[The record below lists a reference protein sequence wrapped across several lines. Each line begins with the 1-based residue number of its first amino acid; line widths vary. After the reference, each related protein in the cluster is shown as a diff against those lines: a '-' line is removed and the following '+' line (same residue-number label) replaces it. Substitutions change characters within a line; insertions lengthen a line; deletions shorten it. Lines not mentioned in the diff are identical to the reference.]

1 MSDTVLSVK
10 AQSDR
15 GMDDHIEVVYNGHTH
30 TTTTSVANGHT
41 HTTPRRR
48 PHRHTAQTVPY
59 TPTSPPQHTP
69 TPLSLALGKDVA
81 VIVSIDICLKSRL
94 VGVFNMSRHLPG
106 MWKGR
111 DTSDMSLP
119 SRCLPS
125 RCLVAA

>member
-1 MSDTVLSVK
+1 MLRLLLSPIQLELSLFKVQTHKQSDTMSDTVLSVK

-81 VIVSIDICLKSRL
+81 VIVST
-94 VGVFNMSRHLPG
+94 F
-106 MWKGR
+106 
-111 DTSDMSLP
+111 
-119 SRCLPS
+119 
-125 RCLVAA
+125 A